1 MAGLYAHGSSRARCK
16 IPGEMRTAAPMV
28 LVVAGLSLVA
38 AQERPPFR
46 ANTDI
51 VLVPV
56 SVTDRDG
63 RFVHG
68 LRADQFEILDGGA
81 RRAITQFTA
90 GNVPLSLGILL
101 DVSGSMM
108 EGPAARA
115 MNDARWRDTRRAL
128 ELLLTRLD
136 ATDEILFA
144 VFNNH
149 LSASQWTQDH
159 GRILDALDSL
169 RPSGD
174 TALLQAIRG
183 ILPSFRNAQHE
194 RKVLLLISDGN
205 DTQIPA
211 DDFLPPETYEIG
223 DRTAGFDESRR
234 RQRDRLL
241 GGSRDAIRNSD
252 ATLYAIGIGTRKG
265 VPVDAAMLDGLT
277 KESGGYVEPLR
288 NPSEIAAAVVRICDE
303 LRSQYILAFESVH
316 ADGKY
321 HPIRVRTKDT
331 SFRVRARAG
340 YVAASGP

>member
-1 MAGLYAHGSSRARCK
+1 M
-16 IPGEMRTAAPMV
+16 PGEMRTWAAMA
-28 LVVAGLSLVA
+28 LVVACLTLAA
-38 AQERPPFR
+38 AQERPAFR

-68 LRADQFEILDGGA
+68 LTVDQFEILDGGA

-115 MNDARWRDTRRAL
+115 INDARWRDTRRAL

-136 ATDEILFA
+136 AADEILFA
-144 VFNNH
+144 VFNNE
-149 LSASQWTQDH
+149 LAASQWTQDH
-159 GRILDALDSL
+159 DRILNALDSL
-169 RPSGD
+169 RPGGD

-183 ILPSFRNAQHE
+183 ILPAFRNAQYE

-241 GGSRDAIRNSD
+241 GGSRDAIRKSD
-252 ATLYAIGIGTRKG
+252 ATLYAIGVGTRKG
-265 VPVDAAMLDGLT
+265 VPVDTAMLDGLT
-277 KESGGYVEPLR
+277 KESGGYVEAIR
-288 NPSEIAAAVVRICDE
+288 NPSEIAAAVLRISDE
-303 LRSQYILAFESVH
+303 LRAQYILAFDSVH

-321 HPIRVRTKDT
+321 HSIRVRTKDT
-331 SFRVRARAG
+331 RFNVRTRAG
-340 YVAASGP
+340 YVAASRP